1 MSDMG
6 LGLVGWATAACLML
20 VILGMVLGFVRMALG
35 PSLADRVVG
44 LDLLTVLMV
53 AFAAA
58 FAIAVNAAAFLDV
71 AIVLA
76 LVGFLG
82 TVAFA
87 RYAERRAAAERR
99 GTTAAQRGAPAMI
112 LDIVVAV
119 LLVSGGAFCFVA
131 ASGCCGCRT
140 SIFECTRRRRR
151 ARWARD

>member
-1 MSDMG
+1 MSGLG

-20 VILGMVLGFVRMALG
+20 VILGMVLGFVRMVLG
-35 PSLADRVVG
+35 PSLPDRVVG

-76 LVGFLG
+76 LVGFLA

-87 RYAERRAAAERR
+87 RYAERRAAAESS
-99 GTTAAQRGAPAMI
+99 GEQPPATK
-112 LDIVVAV
+112 DHP
-119 LLVSGGAFCFVA
+119 
-131 ASGCCGCRT
+131 R
-140 SIFECTRRRRR
+140 
-151 ARWARD
+151 